1 MTSTISIYLFSL
13 CACGSEEAS
22 DNESE
27 NRHQDDLHYIVSL
40 DYFALLPSVLFTLW
54 CRALSL
60 KLPYLLIDSRSLFFD
75 FFKLSPEFICF
86 DLDVLRWAQTTD
98 HLWLFHFT
106 LLWYRNDLRSDQS
119 NIIPNKNHVKMW
131 DLLRSSL
138 EFLNLSVLG
147 LGFFLREIRLL
158 MLRLNCSCRCSTM
171 KDYMNWWILP
181 DVRWLSCSYVGRRSR
196 GGRRNGDLQLEVH
209 LLLLV

>member
-1 MTSTISIYLFSL
+1 MTCTILYPLTTSPCYQAYCSLSDAELLAWSSLISWSILALSFLISSNLALSSSVLTLMFSDERKPPITYDCFISL
-13 CACGSEEAS
+13 CWGTEMTWGLINAIS
-22 DNESE
+22 
-27 NRHQDDLHYIVSL
+27 SL
-40 DYFALLPSVLFTLW
+40 
-54 CRALSL
+54 
-60 KLPYLLIDSRSLFFD
+60 I
-75 FFKLSPEFICF
+75 
-86 DLDVLRWAQTTD
+86 
-98 HLWLFHFT
+98 
-106 LLWYRNDLRSDQS
+106 
-119 NIIPNKNHVKMW
+119 KNHVKMW

-147 LGFFLREIRLL
+147 LGFSLREIRLL